1 MSVGELLRQVEA
13 LPARERE
20 RFLLAVLKLETKA
33 SDAKPKSRRVKWP
46 DIEART
52 KRIFG
57 ERVFPNLVLL
67 ERQEETI
74 WPGMSYY
81 ADSSFL
87 VSCYLNEVHGERLAA
102 EARWSA

>member
-1 MSVGELLRQVEA
+1 MSAVELLKRVEA

-20 RFLLAVLKLETKA
+20 RFVLALLKLEAKP
-33 SDAKPKSRRVKWP
+33 SDAKQKGRPVKWP

-67 ERQEETI
+67 ERQEEAT
-74 WPGMSYY
+74 
-81 ADSSFL
+81 
-87 VSCYLNEVHGERLAA
+87 
-102 EARWSA
+102 

>member
-1 MSVGELLRQVEA
+1 MSAVELLKQVEA

-20 RFLLAVLKLETKA
+20 SFLLALLKLEAKP
-33 SDAKPKSRRVKWP
+33 SDAKRKGRRVKWP

-67 ERQEETI
+67 ERQEEAT
-74 WPGMSYY
+74 
-81 ADSSFL
+81 
-87 VSCYLNEVHGERLAA
+87 
-102 EARWSA
+102 